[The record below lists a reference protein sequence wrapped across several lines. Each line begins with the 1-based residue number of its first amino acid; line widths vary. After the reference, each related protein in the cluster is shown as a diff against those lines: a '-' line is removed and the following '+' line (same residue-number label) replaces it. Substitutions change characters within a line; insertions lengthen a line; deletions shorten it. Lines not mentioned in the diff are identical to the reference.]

1 MAELISSLELKENL
15 NNPEAEC
22 ECELIYK
29 FNPSGEYS
37 SISSPRILPK
47 DMDNMLHTYAHYVT
61 DMTNLDQGKENLK
74 LAIEETLR
82 GRYHLFNYQPLTK
95 VLKSIQ
101 DQIDHLNLN

>member
-29 FNPSGEYS
+29 TNPTEEYS
-37 SISSPRILPK
+37 SISSPKILPK

-61 DMTNLDQGKENLK
+61 DISNLDQGKQNLK
-74 LAIEETLR
+74 SAIEETVR
-82 GRYHLFNYQPLTK
+82 TRYHLFNYQSLTK
-95 VLKSIQ
+95 VLKNIQ
-101 DQIDHLNLN
+101 DQIDRLTF